1 MKTTIA
7 AETVQAL
14 ALELAFAESSR
25 YDAAVADA
33 KSALNYWEVKLYGL
47 KTACNVVFGCWPASY
62 MVSKYGYVVVDF
74 EPTSMDSKGVEFHI
88 DANTL
93 DFIEF

>member
-25 YDAAVADA
+25 YYAAVACVER
-33 KSALNYWEVKLYGL
+33 ALNYWEGKLYGL
-47 KTACNVVFGCWPASY
+47 KTACNVAFGCWPAVY

-74 EPTSMDSKGVEFHI
+74 EPTSMDSKGVEFHV
-88 DANTL
+88 DVNTF
-93 DFIEF
+93 DFIGF

>member
-7 AETVQAL
+7 AETVQDL

-25 YDAAVADA
+25 YDAAVADV
-33 KSALNYWEVKLYGL
+33 KSALNYWEGKLYGL
-47 KTACNVVFGCWPASY
+47 KTACNVAFGCWPATY
-62 MVSKYGYVVVDF
+62 MVSTYGYVVVAF
-74 EPTSMDSKGVEFHI
+74 ESTSMDSKGLEFHV
-88 DANTL
+88 DANTF